1 MWAMVEK
8 RKFSRVDFRKEADVY
23 VNGAKFQAEI
33 ENLSLKGAFLK
44 MAHQL
49 QIEDPLELIIN
60 LVADD
65 NNFKIELKGKVVR
78 LTHEG
83 IGIVFERMDLD
94 SFTHLRNII
103 AYNFG
108 DDDAVMEEFYN
119 YHRNTN

>member
-1 MWAMVEK
+1 MIEK
-8 RKFSRVDFRKEADVY
+8 RNFSRVDYRKEAEVY
-23 VNGAKFQAEI
+23 VNGAKYQAEI

-44 MAHQL
+44 IAHQL
-49 QIEDPLELIIN
+49 QIDDQLELVIN
-60 LVADD
+60 LVSDAND
-65 NNFKIELKGKVVR
+65 FKIELKGKVVR
-78 LTHEG
+78 LTPEG
-83 IGIVFERMDLD
+83 VGVVFERMDLD